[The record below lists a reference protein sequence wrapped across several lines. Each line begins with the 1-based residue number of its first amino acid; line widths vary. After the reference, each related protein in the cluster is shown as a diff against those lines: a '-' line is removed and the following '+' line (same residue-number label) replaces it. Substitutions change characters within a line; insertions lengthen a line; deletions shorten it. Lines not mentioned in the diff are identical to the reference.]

1 MDEKKE
7 KWKDIIR
14 KSISYIF
21 VAALAS
27 VLTLFFFCN
36 SQKNQFGKLYE
47 LKSII
52 DRMFIGEVDQAYMDD
67 VMASAMVV

>member
-14 KSISYIF
+14 KTISYIF

-27 VLTLFFFCN
+27 ALTLF
-36 SQKNQFGKLYE
+36 
-47 LKSII
+47 I
-52 DRMFIGEVDQAYMDD
+52 
-67 VMASAMVV
+67 